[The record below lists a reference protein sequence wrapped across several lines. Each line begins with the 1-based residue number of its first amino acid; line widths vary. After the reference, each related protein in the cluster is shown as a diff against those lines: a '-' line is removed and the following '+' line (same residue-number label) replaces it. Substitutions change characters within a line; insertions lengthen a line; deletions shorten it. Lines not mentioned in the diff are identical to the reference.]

1 MSLWSTRD
9 SHYFPCFM
17 DWSWGM
23 KRSRGMKSLGAPI
36 AESDLGF
43 GSWGSPPNTATMRP
57 PQVPQNLWTFF
68 FYPMAGM
75 ELSPSLF
82 FFFLSSTHPFS
93 GNENKYSKAYRKK
106 SLKSYPPEGFSSSK
120 RKGCFARLLTLNE
133 LSLILPP
140 THWGPHQLDTWILT
154 PPAPSTPLGAPWVLI
169 IVEGTSF
176 LAMDCTYISSEI
188 FHTKRRC
195 YPFYVVP
202 WEA

>member
-36 AESDLGF
+36 AESDVGF

-106 SLKSYPPEGFSSSK
+106 SLKSYPQRASVAAKE
-120 RKGCFARLLTLNE
+120 RAALLDYLLWMSWASFFLQHTEDLTNWIPGYSP
-133 LSLILPP
+133 LQHPP
-140 THWGPHQLDTWILT
+140 HPSGPLEY
-154 PPAPSTPLGAPWVLI
+154 S
-169 IVEGTSF
+169 
-176 LAMDCTYISSEI
+176 
-188 FHTKRRC
+188 
-195 YPFYVVP
+195 
-202 WEA
+202 